1 LWVTFQELITIFF
14 HVIFYSSYC
23 KHVKATG
30 THRRFEQGLSK
41 LGTVGKT
48 ERLII
53 HFNKLNWFTEI
64 YLQTLSNARLLG
76 YIQYHVCTHSLI
88 QCVDRFRGDSPKV
101 HWSEGPLVRRFVCPK
116 VC

>member
-1 LWVTFQELITIFF
+1 MVTIGELITIFF

-41 LGTVGKT
+41 LGRVEKT

-53 HFNKLNWFTEI
+53 HFNKLN
-64 YLQTLSNARLLG
+64 
-76 YIQYHVCTHSLI
+76 
-88 QCVDRFRGDSPKV
+88 
-101 HWSEGPLVRRFVCPK
+101 
-116 VC
+116 